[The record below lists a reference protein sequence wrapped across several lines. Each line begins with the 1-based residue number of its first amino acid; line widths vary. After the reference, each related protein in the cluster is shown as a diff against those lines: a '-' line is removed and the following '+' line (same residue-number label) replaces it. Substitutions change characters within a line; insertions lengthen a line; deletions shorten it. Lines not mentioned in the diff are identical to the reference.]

1 MMNRLPAI
9 VALSVALYGLAIS
22 PSVAHA
28 EYIRVEFSAEAVSR
42 LPGSFEELM
51 QRVGRGPV
59 QPYSSQTPTFSP
71 ALHRN
76 HGGEVGSVS
85 FSDTGDYCDL
95 YWYELPNAT
104 VAQEFLDEYLLSYS
118 GYAVASMPFGERR
131 DNVVIVVVSGSYGAL
146 YQQVVQTITGSSR

>member
-1 MMNRLPAI
+1 MMYRLPAI
-9 VALSVALYGLAIS
+9 VAILVTLSGVAAL

-28 EYIRVEFSAEAVSR
+28 EYIRVEFTAGAISR
-42 LPGSFEELM
+42 LPSSFEELM

-71 ALHRN
+71 ALHLN

-85 FSDTGDYCDL
+85 FSDAGDYCDL

-104 VAQEFLDEYLLSYS
+104 VAQEFLDAYMLSYS

-131 DNVVIVVVSGSYGAL
+131 DNIVVVVVSGSYGTL
-146 YQQVVQTITGSSR
+146 YQQIVQTLTGSSR

>member
-1 MMNRLPAI
+1 MMYRLPAI
-9 VALSVALYGLAIS
+9 VAILVALSAGAVL
-22 PSVAHA
+22 PSVAQA
-28 EYIRVEFSAEAVSR
+28 EYIRVEFSAGAVSR
-42 LPGSFEELM
+42 LPSSFEELM
-51 QRVGRGPV
+51 QRVGRGPI

-85 FSDTGDYCDL
+85 FSDAGDYCDL

-118 GYAVASMPFGERR
+118 GYGVASMPFGERR
-131 DNVVIVVVSGSYGAL
+131 DNIVIVVVSGSYGTL
-146 YQQVVQTITGSSR
+146 YQQIVQTLTGSSR